1 MSKLVRIVEI
11 MWLVI
16 AAVSTFEI
24 FARWNTARN
33 ESYLFMA
40 FLALS
45 IFMFYFRRRTR
56 LNYEKRRNNDAEN

>member
-1 MSKLVRIVEI
+1 MVRIVEI

-24 FARWNTARN
+24 FVRWNTARD
-33 ESYLFMA
+33 EAYMFMA

-56 LNYEKRRNNDAEN
+56 LRYESRAKNDAEN